1 MDYCK
6 SILIC
11 GGDKRQKYMYRQ
23 MQDKGLNVRTF
34 ALGEEPSVRLDDI
47 NKFDV
52 VIFPVPVSKDGINLY
67 ATQIDYEVS
76 LDDILH
82 RLSKSQI
89 VLGGMCD
96 NVNFDM
102 IDYYKSET
110 LQMENAIPTAEGAL
124 RIAMENV
131 DFTLYGSSCLVFGY
145 GRIGKI
151 LAQRLLSMGANVSV
165 CARKERDLALAETMG
180 CTAVPLEYVSSH
192 IHRFDIIFNTI
203 PQNIINCEM
212 LGEIGK
218 TVPIIDL
225 ASKPYGVDMTAA
237 RALGRKVIIAS
248 GLPGR
253 FTPESSGKILKDII
267 IKMLI
272 EMEV

>member
-6 SILIC
+6 SILLC

-23 MQDKGLNVRTF
+23 MLDEGFNVKTF
-34 ALGEEPSVRLDDI
+34 ALGEENSVTVDDI
-47 NKFDV
+47 NSFDV
-52 VIFPVPVSKDGINLY
+52 VVFPVPVSKDGINLY
-67 ATQIDYEVS
+67 ATMIDYEIS

-82 RLSKSQI
+82 RLSNSQL

-96 NVNFDM
+96 KVNFDM
-102 IDYYKSET
+102 IDYYKNED
-110 LQMENAIPTAEGAL
+110 LQMQNAIPTAEGAL

-131 DFTLYGSSCLVFGY
+131 DFTLYGSRCLVLGY

-151 LAQRLLSMGANVSV
+151 LAKRLGDMGACVSV
-165 CARKERDLALAETMG
+165 CARKERDLALSEAMG
-180 CTAVPLEYVSSH
+180 FFAVPLEYISSY
-192 IHRFDIIFNTI
+192 IGNFNIIFNTV
-203 PQNIINCEM
+203 PKNIINCEM
-212 LGEIGK
+212 LGKIEK
-218 TVPIIDL
+218 TVPVIDL

-253 FTPESSGKILKDII
+253 FTPESSGKILKDV
-267 IKMLI
+267 IKKLLI